1 MTLEINN
8 KSRDYLYGRL
18 LAVAERI
25 EKVALSIAGEKR
37 MTSAERLMQRFADR
51 PYSTWLT
58 IELGLKPYMQRLKI
72 SREGFLINRKKDLD
86 AIMSSFNTAEFMS
99 DKKLSGEFLLAYHC
113 QRQEIYNTSKTGNS
127 EEN

>member
-1 MTLEINN
+1 MSLETNN

-37 MTSAERLMQRFADR
+37 MTSAERLMQRFAER
-51 PYSTWLT
+51 PYSTWRT

-72 SREGFLINRKKDLD
+72 SRGGFLTNQTKELD
-86 AIMSSFNTAEFMS
+86 TIMSIFDTEEFMS

-113 QRQEIYNTSKTGNS
+113 QRQEAYIASKTGNS
-127 EEN
+127 GEN